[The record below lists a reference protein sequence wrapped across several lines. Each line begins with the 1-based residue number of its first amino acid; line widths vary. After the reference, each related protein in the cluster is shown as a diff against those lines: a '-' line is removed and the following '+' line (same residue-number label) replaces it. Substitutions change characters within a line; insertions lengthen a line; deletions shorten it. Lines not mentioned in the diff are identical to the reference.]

1 MGLSENDDKIYEE
14 IVNEYTPMV
23 YKLSLHYSGC
33 DAYLAEEVT
42 QYTFVQLY
50 GAMLEGTVIDN
61 MSTFL
66 HTILRRHLINC
77 GKKISSTYLEDEL
90 DEWEENEHLQE
101 KSAED
106 TYIET
111 MEEKRTRLM
120 AQIILDEIQ
129 RKNEIWY
136 VISVEVF
143 QKGRKQSEVA
153 KELEMNDTTMY
164 ATVRRIRKWSN
175 KHKARFEKST
185 NEALKEVSGGHL
197 FCSDDEDTHI
207 PKKKRVRSN
216 RKL

>member
-1 MGLSENDDKIYEE
+1 MGLSENDDKIYVE
-14 IVNEYTPMV
+14 IVEEYTPMV
-23 YKLSLHYSGC
+23 YKLSLHYSGY

-77 GKKISSTYLEDEL
+77 GKKISCDYLEDVL
-90 DEWEENEHLQE
+90 DEDEEIEHLQE

-111 MEEKRTRLM
+111 MEQKRINLM
-120 AQIILDEIQ
+120 AQIILDEVKC
-129 RKNEIWY
+129 KNEVWY
-136 VISVEVF
+136 TIVVEVF
-143 QKGRKQSEVA
+143 HKGRKQSEVA
-153 KELEMNDTTMY
+153 KELGMNDTTMH
-164 ATVRRIRKWSN
+164 ATVRRIRRWSN

-185 NEALKEVSGGHL
+185 NE
-197 FCSDDEDTHI
+197 D
-207 PKKKRVRSN
+207 
-216 RKL
+216 RKSVV